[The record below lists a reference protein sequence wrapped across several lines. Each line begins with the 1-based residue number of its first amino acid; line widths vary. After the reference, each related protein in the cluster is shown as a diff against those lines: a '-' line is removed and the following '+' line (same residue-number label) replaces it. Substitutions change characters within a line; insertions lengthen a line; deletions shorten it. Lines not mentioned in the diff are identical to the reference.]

1 MLFLS
6 LASCAHYPLLSVVKE
21 GLGVAI
27 INCICTCHEAVN
39 VGTVAL
45 LPCKNST
52 HGKMPDGCGF
62 GDHVIFCDIL
72 TLLVCFSNRL
82 CVSSLALGS
91 FAEGVEAV
99 YGMFDGDKNEEL
111 PRLLQCTMADV
122 LLEEVQQS
130 DTMFMSNTFL
140 VSHR

>member
-1 MLFLS
+1 MF
-6 LASCAHYPLLSVVKE
+6 KE
-21 GLGVAI
+21 GLGVSVI
-27 INCICTCHEAVN
+27 SNSCTSHGAVDV
-39 VGTVAL
+39 VGVVDVGSVAL
-45 LPCKNST
+45 MPCENSARD
-52 HGKMPDGCGF
+52 KVPDGRGF
-62 GDHVIFCDIL
+62 GDHTIL
-72 TLLVCFSNRL
+72 RGRSALPVWFSNRL
-82 CVSSLALGS
+82 CVSTLAMGS

>member
-1 MLFLS
+1 MLPS
-6 LASCAHYPLLSVVKE
+6 
-21 GLGVAI
+21 
-27 INCICTCHEAVN
+27 
-39 VGTVAL
+39 
-45 LPCKNST
+45 KNST
-52 HGKMPDGCGF
+52 HIKVPDGCGF
-62 GDHVIFCDIL
+62 WDHIIFWDIL